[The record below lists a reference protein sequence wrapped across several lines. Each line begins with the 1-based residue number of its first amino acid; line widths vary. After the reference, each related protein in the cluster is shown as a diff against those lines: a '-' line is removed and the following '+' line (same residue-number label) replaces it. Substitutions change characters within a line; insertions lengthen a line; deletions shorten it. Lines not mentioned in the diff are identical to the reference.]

1 MNNEQGV
8 LGETIFNVAISRGYL
23 FRPKALGEKWPV
35 SDFYVELIDF
45 AKHYHFFVQVKS
57 SARGLDA
64 DGNLPILI
72 DKNKVERLSQ
82 YHAPTYV
89 AGVDVVDERVFLM
102 GINKP
107 PHSSISKLP
116 TTFELVDENLAVLF
130 SEVEGF
136 WDSSGIEAHKSTFD
150 YKL

>member
-35 SDFYVELIDF
+35 SDFYVELINF

-64 DGNLPILI
+64 DGNLPISV
-72 DKNKVERLSQ
+72 DKHKVERLSQ

-89 AGVDVVDERVFLM
+89 AGVDVVNERVFM
-102 GINKP
+102 AGVNKP
-107 PHSSISKLP
+107 PYNSISKLP

-130 SEVEGF
+130 NEVKSF
-136 WDSSGIEAHKSTFD
+136 WDSLGMEVHKSTFN
-150 YKL
+150 YRL